1 MSAIRS
7 AILLALLAMA
17 PNLSAQT
24 GDQLPTLE
32 IESVTVIGRRVVVL
46 PTARKG
52 EVIDSTIYDLPPND
66 SLLHGAR
73 LSNLGGTGGVL
84 PGYRELEA
92 PARMSVE
99 ASIGSFFSPRARAHA
114 ELIRKGFD
122 LSGTVDYRGTA
133 GHIDSAEASSL
144 MLAATGSLVIEG
156 DAFVPRQRLT
166 AELERIGDGYF
177 LYGNPATPY
186 DRSRNALRVGIG
198 LQSEEDRS
206 MNYALDLNL
215 ARTSVEDRLADSS
228 ATATALS
235 PQVAL
240 RLGGIRIIDP
250 LELLLRA
257 SYTTTSLEYGTA
269 TRSPSHFSL
278 GLDGRLELSPMLS
291 MRAGL
296 IYQAAG
302 SSDSGTASASLLMP
316 RVAVRYDLD
325 SALSLNAAFTP
336 ELRIPSYRDMI
347 MESPYV
353 ERQIV
358 LRPEK
363 VPLDLTIGARYLVE
377 GVALEA
383 GIFMEQKENTPAVV
397 VDADSSLSYRH
408 FDVSAQGVRAS
419 ALIERIPGITLLLEG
434 RFGSATESESDRTLP
449 MHSVIDLRG
458 NVHYAMSSALDLS
471 ANLRFRSSRPVVTG
485 DTLAAATTRD
495 LPAYLLLDLGASYAV
510 LPNLDIVA
518 AVTNV
523 TGTAWEIFPGYT
535 APGLEVRA
543 GARLEF

>member
-7 AILLALLAMA
+7 AILLALLGTAST
-17 PNLSAQT
+17 LSAQT

-52 EVIDSTIYDLPPND
+52 EVADSTIYDLPPND

-92 PARMSVE
+92 PARMAIE
-99 ASIGSFFSPRARAHA
+99 GSIGSYFSPRARAHA
-114 ELIRKGFD
+114 ELIRRGFD

-144 MLAATGSLVIEG
+144 LLAATGSLVIEG

-166 AELERIGDGYF
+166 AEVERIGDGYF
-177 LYGNPATPY
+177 LYGNPVTPY

-198 LQSEEDRS
+198 IQSEEDRS
-206 MNYALDLNL
+206 MNYAFDLNL
-215 ARTSVEDRLADSS
+215 ARTVVEDRLGDSS
-228 ATATALS
+228 ATASALS
-235 PQVAL
+235 PQAAF
-240 RLGGIRIIDP
+240 RLGGIRLIEP
-250 LELLLRA
+250 LELLFRA
-257 SYTTTSLEYGTA
+257 SYITTSLEYGTS
-269 TRSPSHFSL
+269 TRSPSHSSIS
-278 GLDGRLELSPMLS
+278 LDGRYDLSPKLS
-291 MRAGL
+291 LRGGI

-302 SSDSGTASASLLMP
+302 SSDSGTTSATMLMP

-336 ELRIPSYRDMI
+336 EVRIPSYRDRI

-353 ERQIV
+353 DRRIV

-363 VPLDLTIGARYLVE
+363 VPLDFTVGARYLVE
-377 GVALEA
+377 GITLDA
-383 GIFMEQKENTPAVV
+383 GLFMEQKENTAAVV
-397 VDADSSLSYRH
+397 VDADSSLSYRY
-408 FDVSAQGVRAS
+408 FDVSAQGVKAS

-449 MHSVIDLRG
+449 LHSVIDLRG
-458 NVHYAMSSALDLS
+458 NAHYALSSAIDLS

-485 DTLAAATTRD
+485 DTLTAAATRE
-495 LPAYLLLDLGASYAV
+495 LPAYLLLDLGASYAL

-523 TGTAWEIFPGYT
+523 TSAAWEIFPGYS